1 MAKRVSK
8 PKKKKAA
15 APKTAA
21 TGGDVEGLLAGLEA
35 GRQEEARELVTLM
48 SKRLKAPAKLW
59 GSAIVGF
66 GDVHLTYES
75 GRELDWFRCGFAVRK
90 KYIALYGLKTDEAS
104 TEALLAKLGP
114 HDEGAGCVLVKS
126 LEDLDRRVLTQLIDL
141 AARA

>member
-1 MAKRVSK
+1 MATTRASK
-8 PKKKKAA
+8 PKKKSATL
-15 APKTAA
+15 KTAA
-21 TGGDVEGLLAGLEA
+21 SGGDVEGLLATLDA
-35 GRQEEARELVTLM
+35 GRQAEARELVTLM

-59 GSAIVGF
+59 GSTIVGF
-66 GDVHLTYES
+66 GDLHLTYES

-90 KYIALYGLKTDEAS
+90 KYLALYGLKSDGAS

-126 LEDLDRRVLTQLIDL
+126 LEDLDRRVLTQLIDR